1 MRPSARTFYADT
13 VQRVIA
19 HIATHL
25 DEALDLPRLAAD
37 AALSPF
43 HFHRVFRGMVG
54 EAPAEFVRRL
64 RLERAAW
71 QLAATS
77 IPVTVIAFDAGY
89 EAHEAFTRAF
99 RQHFG
104 ASPTEFRATPRTSHR
119 LAAPCGVHFDPEQPV
134 AAFVARHTGGP
145 SMDVHIDLQPAR
157 RLAAIRHLGPY
168 NQIGRAFAQ
177 LGQALGPAMGRL
189 ASGGAAMIALYHD
202 DPESVAADALRSDA
216 AMVVPE
222 DFPLPAGVTEQRLPA
237 GRYASTLHVGPY
249 DQLGDVWLRF
259 MGEWLPASGERVA
272 ESPALETYLNDP
284 ETTPKAEWKTLLSIP
299 LA

>member
-1 MRPSARTFYADT
+1 MRASTRTFYADT
-13 VQRVIA
+13 VQRIIA
-19 HIATHL
+19 HIAGHL

-54 EAPAEFVRRL
+54 ETPMEFVRRL

-71 QLAATS
+71 QLVATPA
-77 IPVTVIAFDAGY
+77 PVTAIAFDAGY

-104 ASPTEFRATPRTSHR
+104 ASPTDFRATPRASHR

-134 AAFVARHTGGP
+134 AVFVARHSGGP
-145 SMDVHIDLQPAR
+145 SMDVQIDFQPAR
-157 RLAAIRHLGPY
+157 RLAAIRHIGPY

-177 LGQALGPAMGRL
+177 LGQRLGPAMGQL
-189 ASGGAAMIALYHD
+189 GASGAAMIALYHD
-202 DPESVAADALRSDA
+202 DPESVAVEALRSDA
-216 AMVVPE
+216 AVVVPD
-222 DFPLPAGVTEQRLPA
+222 DFTIPSGLSEQRLPA

-249 DQLGDVWLRF
+249 EHLGDVWQRF
-259 MGEWLPASGERVA
+259 MGEWLPTSGERVA
-272 ESPALETYLNDP
+272 ESPALETYLNNP
-284 ETTPKAEWKTLLSIP
+284 ETTPKADWQTLLSIP